1 MSRNRGT
8 VLVVDDEQVMREI
21 LDALLRQ
28 AGYSVRLAETGEQ
41 GIRIVDREP
50 IDLAVVDVMLPD
62 ISGLKVLERIRE
74 IDAEISV
81 VMLTAFASVETAVAA
96 IKCGA
101 FDYLTKPFKNDEVLN
116 LVGNG
121 IRQRRLARENRTLR
135 EQLVRR
141 ERFDE
146 LVGKSPR
153 MQEVYALVEQVAGSR
168 ANVLITGESGTGKE
182 LVAKAIHRRSPRRKR
197 PFVTV
202 HSGSLPPELLESNLF
217 GHLKGAFTGAVA
229 PKKGL
234 FEIADGGSIF
244 FDEIGTVH
252 METQAKLLRVIQEKE
267 FMNLGGV
274 DTIRVDV
281 RVIAATNTD
290 LKRLAEHGK
299 FREDLYFRLDVI
311 NIHLPPLRDR
321 REDIPALAQHFL
333 RKFGSEN
340 AKPLLAFS
348 SETMQVLLDCRWPGN
363 VRQLENAVERAV
375 VLSTGPEIDAALL
388 PDAVRSRAARV
399 SVASVPRL
407 ETGVTFREYISE
419 VERQLLIETLDQV
432 DGVQKRAA
440 EVLGLKPTTLNEMLK
455 RHGIRFARRNPEAF
469 SEAAASGLR
478 EGSAP

>member
-1 MSRNRGT
+1 MARSRGT
-8 VLVVDDEQVMREI
+8 VLVVDDELVMREI
-21 LDALLRQ
+21 LEALLRQ
-28 AGYSVRLAETGEQ
+28 AGYAVRLAETGEQ

-50 IDLAVVDVMLPD
+50 VDLAVVDVMLPD
-62 ISGLKVLERIRE
+62 ISGLKVLERVRQ
-74 IDAEISV
+74 IDPELSV

-116 LVGNG
+116 LIANG
-121 IRQRRLARENRTLR
+121 IRQRRLAHENRSLR
-135 EQLVRR
+135 EQLRRR

-146 LVGKSPR
+146 IVGKSPR
-153 MQEVYALVEQVAGSR
+153 MLKVFALIDQVAQSI

-252 METQAKLLRVIQEKE
+252 LETQAKLLRVIQEKE

-274 DTIRVDV
+274 ETIKVNV

-290 LKRLAEHGK
+290 LRRLAEEK
-299 FREDLYFRLDVI
+299 QFREDLYFRLDVI
-311 NIHLPPLRDR
+311 NIHLPPLRER
-321 REDIPALAQHFL
+321 REDIPLLTQHFL
-333 RKFGSEN
+333 RKYCAEN
-340 AKPLLAFS
+340 RKSPMTFS
-348 SETMQVLLDCRWPGN
+348 PDAMQVLLDCPWPGN

-375 VLSTGPEIDAALL
+375 VLSPRSEVPASLL
-388 PDAVRSRAARV
+388 PEAVREQPARV
-399 SVASVPRL
+399 ALPRVPPL
-407 ETGVTFREYISE
+407 TGGVSFREYIAE
-419 VERQLLIETLDQV
+419 VERRVLLETLERM

-455 RHGIRFARRNPEAF
+455 RHGIRPGRRGVVRR
-469 SEAAASGLR
+469 SRSLQQ
-478 EGSAP
+478 

>member
-1 MSRNRGT
+1 M
-8 VLVVDDEQVMREI
+8 
-21 LDALLRQ
+21 
-28 AGYSVRLAETGEQ
+28 
-41 GIRIVDREP
+41 
-50 IDLAVVDVMLPD
+50 
-62 ISGLKVLERIRE
+62 
-74 IDAEISV
+74 
-81 VMLTAFASVETAVAA
+81 
-96 IKCGA
+96 
-101 FDYLTKPFKNDEVLN
+101 
-116 LVGNG
+116 
-121 IRQRRLARENRTLR
+121 
-135 EQLVRR
+135 
-141 ERFDE
+141 
-146 LVGKSPR
+146 
-153 MQEVYALVEQVAGSR
+153 
-168 ANVLITGESGTGKE
+168 
-182 LVAKAIHRRSPRRKR
+182 
-197 PFVTV
+197 
-202 HSGSLPPELLESNLF
+202 
-217 GHLKGAFTGAVA
+217 A

-290 LKRLAEHGK
+290 LKRLAEQGK

-340 AKPLLAFS
+340 AKPQLAFS

>member
-8 VLVVDDEQVMREI
+8 VLVVDDELVMREI
-21 LDALLRQ
+21 LEALLRQ

-50 IDLAVVDVMLPD
+50 VDLAVVDVMLPD
-62 ISGLKVLERIRE
+62 LSGLKVLERIRQ
-74 IDAEISV
+74 IDPELTV

-101 FDYLTKPFKNDEVLN
+101 YDYVTKPFKNDEVLN

-121 IRQRRLARENRTLR
+121 IRQRRLAHENRSLR

-146 LVGKSPR
+146 IVGKSPR
-153 MQEVYALVEQVAGSR
+153 MLEVFALIDQVAQSR

-182 LVAKAIHRRSPRRKR
+182 LVAKAIHRRSPRKKR

-202 HSGSLPPELLESNLF
+202 HSGSLPPDLLESNLF

-244 FDEIGTVH
+244 FDELGTVH
-252 METQAKLLRVIQEKE
+252 LETQAKLLRVIQEKE

-290 LKRLAEHGK
+290 LKRLTEQGR

-311 NIHLPPLRDR
+311 NIHLPPLRER
-321 REDIPALAQHFL
+321 REDIPALTQHFL
-333 RKFGSEN
+333 RKYCSEN
-340 AKPLLAFS
+340 RKPPMSFS
-348 SETMQVLLDCRWPGN
+348 ANAMQALLDCSWPGN

-375 VLSTGPEIDAALL
+375 VLASGSPIEVGLL
-388 PDAVRSRAARV
+388 PEAVRKRSAPLGRSPAPAFE
-399 SVASVPRL
+399 A
-407 ETGVTFREYISE
+407 GVTFREYISE
-419 VERQLLIETLDQV
+419 VERQLLVETLDRV

-455 RHGIRFARRNPEAF
+455 RHGIRFGRRSP
-469 SEAAASGLR
+469 SSVIPASGAT
-478 EGSAP
+478 AP

>member
-1 MSRNRGT
+1 MRRSRGT
-8 VLVVDDEQVMREI
+8 VLVVDDELVMREI
-21 LDALLRQ
+21 LEALLRQ

-50 IDLAVVDVMLPD
+50 VDLAVVDVMLPD
-62 ISGLKVLERIRE
+62 ISGLKVLERVRE
-74 IDAEISV
+74 IDPELSV

-116 LVGNG
+116 LIANG
-121 IRQRRLARENRTLR
+121 IRQRRLAHENRSLR
-135 EQLVRR
+135 EQLRRR

-146 LVGKSPR
+146 IVGKSPR
-153 MQEVYALVEQVAGSR
+153 MLEVFALIEQVAQSI
-168 ANVLITGESGTGKE
+168 ANILITGESGTGKE

-234 FEIADGGSIF
+234 FEVADGGSIF

-252 METQAKLLRVIQEKE
+252 LETQAKLLRVIQEKE

-274 DTIRVDV
+274 ETIRVDV

-290 LKRLAEHGK
+290 LRRLAEQK
-299 FREDLYFRLDVI
+299 RFREDLYFRLDVI
-311 NIHLPPLRDR
+311 NIHLPPLRER
-321 REDIPALAQHFL
+321 KEDIPLLTQHFL
-333 RKFGSEN
+333 RKYCAEN
-340 AKPLLAFS
+340 RKSPMTFS
-348 SETMQVLLDCRWPGN
+348 PDAMQALLDCPWPGN

-375 VLSTGPEIDAALL
+375 VLSPRSPIPASLL
-388 PDAVRSRAARV
+388 PDTVREQPARLDLPQV
-399 SVASVPRL
+399 SPL
-407 ETGVTFREYISE
+407 KPGVGFREYISE
-419 VERQLLIETLDQV
+419 VERRVLLETLDRV

-440 EVLGLKPTTLNEMLK
+440 EALELKPTTLNEMLK
-455 RHGIRFARRNPEAF
+455 RHGIRSRRRGAIRRTRR
-469 SEAAASGLR
+469 SR
-478 EGSAP
+478 R

>member
-1 MSRNRGT
+1 MARSRGT
-8 VLVVDDEQVMREI
+8 VLVVDGEI
-21 LDALLRQ
+21 LEALLRQ
-28 AGYSVRLAETGEQ
+28 AGYAVRLAETGEQ

-50 IDLAVVDVMLPD
+50 VDLAVVDVMLPD
-62 ISGLKVLERIRE
+62 ISGLKVLERVRQ
-74 IDAEISV
+74 IDPELSV

-116 LVGNG
+116 LIANG
-121 IRQRRLARENRTLR
+121 IRQRRLAHENRSLR
-135 EQLVRR
+135 EQLRRR

-146 LVGKSPR
+146 IVGKSPR
-153 MQEVYALVEQVAGSR
+153 MLKVFALIDQVAQSI

-252 METQAKLLRVIQEKE
+252 LETQAKLLRVIQEKE

-274 DTIRVDV
+274 ETIKVNV

-290 LKRLAEHGK
+290 LRRLAEEK
-299 FREDLYFRLDVI
+299 QFREDLYFRLDVI
-311 NIHLPPLRDR
+311 NIHLPPLRER
-321 REDIPALAQHFL
+321 REDIPLLTQHFL
-333 RKFGSEN
+333 RKYCAEN
-340 AKPLLAFS
+340 RKSPMTFS
-348 SETMQVLLDCRWPGN
+348 PDAMQVLLDCPWPGN

-375 VLSTGPEIDAALL
+375 VLSPRSEVPASLL
-388 PDAVRSRAARV
+388 PETVREQPARV
-399 SVASVPRL
+399 ALPRVPPP
-407 ETGVTFREYISE
+407 TGGVSFREYIAE
-419 VERQLLIETLDQV
+419 VERRILLETLERM

-455 RHGIRFARRNPEAF
+455 RHGIRPGRRGVVRR
-469 SEAAASGLR
+469 SRSLQQ
-478 EGSAP
+478 

>member
-21 LDALLRQ
+21 LEALLRQ
-28 AGYSVRLAETGEQ
+28 AGYSVRLAEDGEQ

-62 ISGLKVLERIRE
+62 ISGLKVLERLRE
-74 IDAEISV
+74 IDPEISV
-81 VMLTAFASVETAVAA
+81 VMLTAFASVETAVTA

-121 IRQRRLARENRTLR
+121 VRQRRLARENRSLR

-141 ERFDE
+141 ERFEE
-146 LVGKSPR
+146 LVGKAPR
-153 MQEVYALVEQVAGSR
+153 MQEVYALIGQVAGSR

-182 LVAKAIHRRSPRRKR
+182 LVAKAIHRLSPRKKR

-252 METQAKLLRVIQEKE
+252 VDTQAKLLRVIQEKE

-274 DTIRVDV
+274 ETIKVDV

-290 LKRLAEHGK
+290 LKRLADQGK

-321 REDIPALAQHFL
+321 REDIPALTQHFL
-333 RKFGSEN
+333 RKYGSEN
-340 AKPLLAFS
+340 GKTQLSFS
-348 SETMQVLLDCRWPGN
+348 ADAMQTLLDCPWPGN

-375 VLSTGPEIDAALL
+375 VLTPGNDIDASLL
-388 PDAVRSRAARV
+388 PDAVRSRTSR
-399 SVASVPRL
+399 ASVSSVPPL
-407 ETGVTFREYISE
+407 EDGVTLREYISE
-419 VERQLLIETLDQV
+419 VERQLLLETLDRV
-432 DGVQKRAA
+432 GGVQKRAA

-455 RHGIRFARRNPEAF
+455 RHGIRFGRRAPETFVSA
-469 SEAAASGLR
+469 LR
-478 EGSAP
+478 GVR

>member
-1 MSRNRGT
+1 MSRARGT

-21 LDALLRQ
+21 LEVLLRQ

-74 IDAEISV
+74 IDPEITV

-121 IRQRRLARENRTLR
+121 IRQRRLARENRSLR
-135 EQLVRR
+135 EELVRR
-141 ERFDE
+141 EQFDE
-146 LVGKSPR
+146 LVGKSAK
-153 MQEVYALVEQVAGSR
+153 MQEVYALIEQVAGAR

-182 LVAKAIHRRSPRRKR
+182 LVAKAIHRRSPRRKQ

-252 METQAKLLRVIQEKE
+252 ADTQAKLLRVIQEKE

-274 DTIRVDV
+274 ETIKVDV

-290 LKRLAEHGK
+290 LKELADQGR

-311 NIHLPPLRDR
+311 GIHLPPLRDR
-321 REDIPALAQHFL
+321 REDIPPLARHFL
-333 RKFGSEN
+333 KKYASEN
-340 AKPLLAFS
+340 GKPQLAFS

-375 VLSTGPEIDAALL
+375 VLAGGPRIDASLL
-388 PDAVRSRAARV
+388 PDAVRIRSSRTLAAP
-399 SVASVPRL
+399 AAPL
-407 ETGVTFREYISE
+407 EAGVTFREYISE
-419 VERQLLIETLDQV
+419 VERQLLIETLDRV
-432 DGVQKRAA
+432 DGIQKRAA

-455 RHGIRFARRNPEAF
+455 RHGIRYRRRGSGELAPPE
-469 SEAAASGLR
+469 R
-478 EGSAP
+478 EVPIP

>member
-21 LDALLRQ
+21 LEALLRQ

-50 IDLAVVDVMLPD
+50 VDLAVVDVMLPD
-62 ISGLKVLERIRE
+62 ISGLKVLERIRQ
-74 IDAEISV
+74 IDPELSV

-101 FDYLTKPFKNDEVLN
+101 FDYVTKPFKNDEVLN
-116 LVGNG
+116 LIANG
-121 IRQRRLARENRTLR
+121 IRQRQLTQENRSLR
-135 EQLVRR
+135 DQLVRR

-146 LVGKSPR
+146 IVGKSPR
-153 MQEVYALVEQVAGSR
+153 MLEVFALIDQVAQSR

-234 FEIADGGSIF
+234 FEVAEGGSIF

-274 DTIRVDV
+274 ETIKVDV

-290 LKRLAEHGK
+290 LKRLTEQGR

-311 NIHLPPLRDR
+311 NIPLPPLRER
-321 REDIPALAQHFL
+321 REDIPALTHHFL
-333 RKFGSEN
+333 RKYCGEN
-340 AKPLLAFS
+340 RKPLMSFAA
-348 SETMQVLLDCRWPGN
+348 EAMRTLLDCSWPGN

-375 VLSTGPEIDAALL
+375 VLAPGSPIEADFLPE
-388 PDAVRSRAARV
+388 AVRQRATPSGMPAIPSPR
-399 SVASVPRL
+399 AGVP
-407 ETGVTFREYISE
+407 FREYISE
-419 VERQLLIETLDQV
+419 VERQLLLDTLDRV

-455 RHGIRFARRNPEAF
+455 RHGIRFGRKNPPAVLAET
-469 SEAAASGLR
+469 EVTLR
-478 EGSAP
+478 

>member
-1 MSRNRGT
+1 MSRSRGT

-21 LDALLRQ
+21 LEALLRQ
-28 AGYSVRLAETGEQ
+28 AGYSVRLAETGKQ

-74 IDAEISV
+74 IDPEITV
-81 VMLTAFASVETAVAA
+81 VMLTAFASVETAVTA

-153 MQEVYALVEQVAGSR
+153 MQEVYALIEQVAGSR
-168 ANVLITGESGTGKE
+168 ANVLVTGESGTGKE

-234 FEIADGGSIF
+234 FEIADSGSIF

-252 METQAKLLRVIQEKE
+252 VDTQAKLLRVIQEKE

-274 DTIRVDV
+274 ETIRVDV

-290 LKRLAEHGK
+290 LKRLVDQGK
-299 FREDLYFRLDVI
+299 FRADLYFRLDVI
-311 NIHLPPLRDR
+311 NIHIPPLRER
-321 REDIPALAQHFL
+321 REDIFPLAQHFL
-333 RKFGSEN
+333 KKFSSEN
-340 AKPLLAFS
+340 GKPQLAFS
-348 SETMQVLLDCRWPGN
+348 TETMQALLDCQWPGN

-375 VLSTGPEIDAALL
+375 VLATGPEIDAALL
-388 PDAVRSRAARV
+388 PDAVRRRSTRV
-399 SVASVPRL
+399 SIAPVPPL
-407 ETGVTFREYISE
+407 ETGVTFRGYISE
-419 VERQLLIETLDQV
+419 VERQLLLETLDRV
-432 DGVQKRAA
+432 DGIQKRAA

-455 RHGIRFARRNPEAF
+455 RHGIRFPRRSPDAGHQAAREAP
-469 SEAAASGLR
+469 L
-478 EGSAP
+478 P